1 MDPLVECVP
10 NFSEGRDAAIVSA
23 INQAIGSV
31 PGVRVLDQTMDAD
44 HHRSVIT
51 FAGSPDA
58 VVEAAVR
65 GAARA
70 VETIDL
76 NRHKGVHP
84 RLGAVDVIPFVP
96 LRDITM
102 AECAAL
108 AVRAGEEIW
117 KRLAL
122 PVYLY
127 GEGRRKLEDVR
138 RGQFEGLRNAGLVD
152 VSKRPDMGG
161 PELHPTAGAAI
172 VGARKVL
179 IAFNVNLNTEDLTI
193 ANAIAR
199 TIRSSSGGFPNVKA
213 LGMLLE
219 SRRLAQ
225 VSMNLTDY
233 EVTPPHVVFQAIERQ
248 AAECGVSVAGSEVI
262 GLIPERALKTEGV
275 DLRIE
280 NYRPEMVLEYRLE
293 QTLK

>member
-1 MDPLVECVP
+1 MEPIVECVP
-10 NFSEGRDAAIVSA
+10 NFSEGRDVGIVCA

-31 PGVRVLDQTMDAD
+31 AGVRVLDQTMDAD

-51 FAGSPDA
+51 FAGSPGA

-65 GAARA
+65 GAAKA

-76 NRHKGVHP
+76 NLHRGVHP

-96 LRDITM
+96 LRGITM
-102 AECAAL
+102 AECAAM
-108 AVRAGEEIW
+108 AVRAGGEIW

-138 RGQFEGLRNAGLVD
+138 RGQFEGLRNSVLVD
-152 VSKRPDMGG
+152 ESARPDFGG

-179 IAFNVNLNTEDLTI
+179 IAFNVNLNTDDLTI
-193 ANAIAR
+193 ANTIAR
-199 TIRSSSGGFPNVKA
+199 TIRTSGGGFPNVKA
-213 LGMLLE
+213 IGLLLQ

-248 AAECGVSVAGSEVI
+248 AAEYGVSVAGSEII
-262 GLIPERALKTEGV
+262 GLIPRQALETEGV
-275 DLRIE
+275 NLRIE

>member
-10 NFSEGRDAAIVSA
+10 NFSEGRDAAVVSA

-51 FAGSPDA
+51 FAGSPVA
-58 VVEAAVR
+58 VVEGAVR
-65 GAARA
+65 GAAKA
-70 VETIDL
+70 VELIDL
-76 NRHKGVHP
+76 NRHRGAHP

-96 LRDITM
+96 IRGITIG
-102 AECAAL
+102 ECAEL

-127 GEGRRKLEDVR
+127 GEGRRNLEDVR
-138 RGQFEGLRNAGLVD
+138 RGHFEGLRTAVLVD
-152 VSKRPDMGG
+152 ESKRPDIGG

-172 VGARKVL
+172 MGARKVL
-179 IAFNVNLNTEDLTI
+179 IAFNVNLNTDDVTI
-193 ANAIAR
+193 ARAIAR
-199 TIRSSSGGFPNVKA
+199 TIRTSSGGFPNVKA
-213 LGMLLE
+213 MGMLLE

-233 EVTPPHVVFQAIERQ
+233 EVTPPHIVFRAIEQQ
-248 AAECGVSVAGSEVI
+248 AAQYGVSVAGSEII
-262 GLIPERALKTEGV
+262 GLIPRQALETQGV

-280 NYRPEMVLEYRLE
+280 NYRPEAVLECRLE
-293 QTLK
+293 QTVK